1 MSPGVVDH
9 RREQR
14 VEPGTGGGGGGVG
27 VGARGIPPLPRD
39 ELIASDAAAVDCLI
53 QLVRTPS
60 LSGHESHLALRL
72 VEWMQALGLRAWIDA
87 TGNAIGERG
96 PADAAATVVLLGH
109 MDTVPGE
116 IPVRVE
122 GGEGGDVLH
131 GRGSVD
137 AKGPLATCLWAAARC
152 QLPPDCRV
160 VVIGAVE
167 EETAT
172 SRGARGVLESYHPQ
186 ACIIAE
192 PSGSRCVTLG
202 YKGRLVVRVS
212 AELELVHTAAA
223 RGSSMDLLH
232 RFWHRTLERVSSENA
247 APGRGQGAFDQIQS
261 TIRSWATEP
270 AGLMDRA
277 WLEVAFRL
285 PVGVSPGQM
294 EALCRSIA
302 AEVGTEFGVSA
313 DSLEISLAGAEE
325 AVASPRHD
333 VCAVAIGD
341 AIRARGVRPTLKVK
355 TGTCDMNVV
364 GPVWRCPIV
373 AYGPGDSALDHT
385 PHERLHLSEYLEAI
399 GVLSDGLRNLFGSIE
414 QD

>member
-1 MSPGVVDH
+1 MSVHVADSVNGVL
-9 RREQR
+9 
-14 VEPGTGGGGGGVG
+14 GGAAVSGGGVG
-27 VGARGIPPLPRD
+27 GGGIPPLSRE
-39 ELIASDAAAVDCLI
+39 ELIASDAAAVDCLV
-53 QLVRTPS
+53 QLVRTQS
-60 LSGHESHLALRL
+60 LSGHESRLAMRL
-72 VEWMQALGLRAWIDA
+72 VEWMQALGLRAWIDEN
-87 TGNAIGERG
+87 GNAIGERG

-116 IPVRVE
+116 IPVRIE
-122 GGEGGDVLH
+122 GDWLH

-172 SRGARGVLESYHPQ
+172 SRGARGVLDAYHPQ
-186 ACIIAE
+186 GCIIAE

-212 AELELVHTAAA
+212 VELERVHTAAA

-232 RFWHRTLERVSSENA
+232 RFWQRTLERVSSENA
-247 APGRGQGAFDQIQS
+247 APSRGKGAFDQIQA
-261 TIRSWATEP
+261 TIRSWETDP
-270 AGLMDRA
+270 AGLMDGA
-277 WLEVAFRL
+277 TMEVAFRL
-285 PVGVSPGQM
+285 PVGVSPEQM
-294 EALCRSIA
+294 DALCRELA
-302 AEVGTEFGVSA
+302 AELAAEWGLAEG
-313 DSLEISLAGAEE
+313 SLLLSCAGAEHP
-325 AVASPRHD
+325 VASPRHD
-333 VCAVAIGD
+333 VCAVALSD
-341 AIRARGVRPTLKVK
+341 ALRARSIRPTLKVK

-385 PHERLHLSEYLEAI
+385 PHERVSIAEYLEAI
-399 GVLSDGLRNLFGSIE
+399 GVLSDGLRNLFGSIR
-414 QD
+414 QG